1 MTSET
6 THLAAAIAALRE
18 LLGDRLST
26 SAAIRTHHGQ
36 DESHHPASLP
46 DAVAFPEST
55 DEVAAIARICHA
67 HRIPMVPFGAGS
79 GLEGA
84 VVPTQGGV
92 SIDLGRLD
100 QVIAINAADMDAT
113 VQAGVR
119 RKTLN
124 ALLRDTG
131 LFFPIDPGADASI
144 GGMVAT
150 RASGTNAV
158 RFGTMRENVLGLTV
172 VLADGRVI
180 RTGGRARKS
189 ASGYDLTRL
198 FVGSEGTLGIVTEVT
213 LRLHPIP
220 EIAGVAVASF
230 PTLHDAVETAS
241 EVIQYGIQIGRVEL
255 LDEELIKAILRHS
268 DLDLEPL
275 PTLFFEFHG
284 NEAVASAIVGAVAEI
299 AASHGGSKFHWATAA
314 EEREKLWEARRMGSR
329 WAKAERPGSRSWPTD
344 VCVPISA
351 LADCIAA
358 TKADLATTA
367 VPAFILGHVGDGN
380 FHCSFHV
387 DPDSPQELEQV
398 AILSRKLAE
407 RAIAAGGTC
416 TGEHGIG
423 IGKRDYLIAEHGD
436 GAVEVMRSLKAA
448 LDPYFLLNPG
458 TVLP

>member
-1 MTSET
+1 
-6 THLAAAIAALRE
+6 
-18 LLGDRLST
+18 
-26 SAAIRTHHGQ
+26 
-36 DESHHPASLP
+36 
-46 DAVAFPEST
+46 
-55 DEVAAIARICHA
+55 
-67 HRIPMVPFGAGS
+67 MVPFGAGS
-79 GLEGA
+79 GLEGGA
-84 VVPTQGGV
+84 VPAEGGV

-100 QVIAINAADMDAT
+100 QVVAVNAADMDAT

-119 RKTLN
+119 RRTLN
-124 ALLRDTG
+124 SLLRDTG
-131 LFFPIDPGADASI
+131 LFFPVDPGADATI

-220 EIAGVAVASF
+220 EVAAVAVCSF
-230 PTLHDAVETAS
+230 PTLHQAVRTSS
-241 EVIQYGIQIGRVEL
+241 EVIQYGIPIGRVEL
-255 LDEELIKAILRHS
+255 LDDALIEAVLRHTS
-268 DLDLEPL
+268 LDLVPQ

-284 NEAVASAIVGAVAEI
+284 GETLAGDIAGQVAEI
-299 AASHGGSKFHWATAA
+299 VAAHGGSRFHWATAP
-314 EEREKLWEARRMGSR
+314 EERERLWEARRDGAR
-329 WAKAERPGSRSWPTD
+329 WAKQERPGARTWPTD

-358 TKADLATTA
+358 TKADIASTS
-367 VPAFILGHVGDGN
+367 VPAYILGHVGDGN
-380 FHCSFHV
+380 FHCAFHV
-387 DPDSPQELEQV
+387 DPDDPAELAEV
-398 AILSRKLAE
+398 EALSHRLAE

-423 IGKRDYLIAEHGD
+423 IGKRGYLAAEHGD
-436 GAVEVMRSLKAA
+436 GAVEVMRAIKAA
-448 LDPYFLLNPG
+448 LDPFSLLNPG